1 MKAPYISTMK
11 LKLGN
16 WSDSEAP
23 HSTQLIS
30 VSITIKEEEE
40 AETAYWKKSKLLD
53 IYIYMNCE
61 IEALETD
68 QHLWLP
74 DNQDLSVCRVDAS

>member
-1 MKAPYISTMK
+1 MRAPYISTMK

-53 IYIYMNCE
+53 IYIHE
-61 IEALETD
+61 
-68 QHLWLP
+68 LW
-74 DNQDLSVCRVDAS
+74 NWSFGNWSESVTPRQSRSFCM